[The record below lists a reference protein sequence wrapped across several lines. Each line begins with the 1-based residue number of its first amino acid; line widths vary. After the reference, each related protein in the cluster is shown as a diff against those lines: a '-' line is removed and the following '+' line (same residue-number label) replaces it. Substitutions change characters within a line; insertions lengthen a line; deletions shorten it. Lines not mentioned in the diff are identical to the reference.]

1 MLRLI
6 LIAIG
11 SCCLYLSVSAQVCGG
26 SLGDPV
32 LKMTFGRGP
41 TGPIIPASS
50 KTGLS
55 YSGSPCVK
63 DGQFSLATFFFG
75 CSPTIWYSPL
85 AGDHTGT
92 TSVAESLGYFM
103 MVNADVPGKVVYQ
116 DTAAGLCGNTNYEF
130 AAWIM
135 NAVKDSS
142 CGFNSI
148 KPNLKFRIET
158 VNGVLIKEQS
168 SGDIPTEL
176 DTRKWVQAGT
186 CFMTPI
192 GSTAVVLKIINNA
205 LGGCGND
212 FALDDITL
220 RPGGAATV
228 STSVNGQTNT
238 LLDICENLQTDLK
251 ILASITGLN
260 SPQMQWQESL
270 DSGKTWKDIIG
281 EVGLQYIRKPTAG
294 GGFQYRMM
302 VAETGNFGSTAC
314 RVASEP
320 IMVNI
325 NPRAPKLSVHNVAAC
340 TGINMTLDAPLGTAF
355 QYLWTGPNQYQDI
368 SSNAVINKVKFQ
380 DSGYYFVQITTD
392 VGCVALDSI
401 YVKVNPGVNL
411 QLPASVTTC
420 EGVSVTLNANGGTV
434 YQWSPI
440 SGLSNTTIANP
451 LANPSD
457 TTTYT
462 VKVQNQFGCRD
473 SGRVEVQVW
482 KKPLVS
488 AGKDKSMSTGETILL
503 DGSIAGNY
511 SSFQWTPISYI
522 LNPSSINPSVQP
534 SQTIQYI
541 LTAISSYGCGNYSD
555 TVLVNVFQVLIIPN
569 AFSPNGD
576 GINDQW
582 KVRGLETY
590 PDAVVTIFN
599 RYGQSILKQK
609 GISVSWNGKRNGQAL
624 PIGTYYYL
632 IELNNGYA
640 PVSGSILLI
649 R

>member
-1 MLRLI
+1 MLRLF
-6 LIAIG
+6 LLAIG
-11 SCCLYLSVSAQVCGG
+11 SCFFYLPVQAQVCGG

-41 TGPIIPASS
+41 TGPMIPPSS
-50 KTGLS
+50 KTGFT

-116 DTAAGLCGNTNYEF
+116 DTATGLCGNTNYEF

-148 KPNLKFRIET
+148 KPNLIFRIET
-158 VNGVLIKEQS
+158 VNGVLLKEQS
-168 SGDIPTEL
+168 SGDIPTEK

-186 CFMTPI
+186 CFLTPI

-205 LGGCGND
+205 AGGCGND

-228 STSVNGQTNT
+228 ATTVNGQANY
-238 LLDICENLQTDLK
+238 LIDICQNLQTDLS
-251 ILASITGLN
+251 LVASISGLN
-260 SPQMQWQESL
+260 NAQMQWQESL
-270 DSGKTWKDIIG
+270 DSGKTWKDIVG
-281 EVGLQYIRKPTAG
+281 ETGLQYTRKPSLG
-294 GGFQYRMM
+294 GGYQYRIM
-302 VAETGNFGSTAC
+302 VAETGNFNSPAC
-314 RVASEP
+314 RLASEP
-320 IMVNI
+320 ILVNI
-325 NPRAPKLSVHNVAAC
+325 NPIAPKLAVHEVMAC
-340 TGINMTLDAPLGTAF
+340 TGINVSLDAPLGTAY
-355 QYLWTGPNQYQDI
+355 QYLWSGPNQYQDI
-368 SSNAVINKVKFQ
+368 SSNAVVNKVQFQ
-380 DSGYYFVQITTD
+380 DSGYYKVRITTD
-392 VGCVALDSI
+392 AGCVGYDSI
-401 YVKVNPGVNL
+401 HVIVNPGVNL
-411 QLPASVTTC
+411 QLPQSVTTC
-420 EGVSVTLNANGGTV
+420 EGIGVALSANGGTS
-434 YQWSPI
+434 YQWSP
-440 SGLSNTTIANP
+440 SMGLSNATIANP
-451 LANPSD
+451 IANPTD
-457 TTTYT
+457 TISYT
-462 VKVQNQFGCRD
+462 VKVQNQFACRD
-473 SGRVEVQVW
+473 SGSIEVQVW
-482 KKPLVS
+482 KKPLVA
-488 AGKDKSMSTGETILL
+488 AGKDKSIASGETVQL
-503 DGSIAGNY
+503 DGSISGNY
-511 SSFQWTPISYI
+511 SSFNWSPTNAM

-534 SQTIQYI
+534 TQSTQYI
-541 LTAISSYGCGNYSD
+541 LTGISSYGCGNYSD
-555 TVLVNVFQVLIIPN
+555 TVLVNVFQELIIPN

-576 GINDQW
+576 GINDFW

-590 PDAVVTIFN
+590 PDAVVSIFN
-599 RYGQSILKQK
+599 RYGQPLFKQK
-609 GISVSWNGKRNGQAL
+609 SSSTGWDGKRNGQSL
-624 PIGTYYYL
+624 PIGTYYYM

>member
-1 MLRLI
+1 MLRII

-11 SCCLYLSVSAQVCGG
+11 FYFLQIPVQSQVCSG

-41 TGPIIPASS
+41 TGPIIPPSS

-55 YSGSPCVK
+55 YSGSPCVR

-92 TSVAESLGYFM
+92 SSVAESLGYFM
-103 MVNADVPGKVVYQ
+103 MVNADVPGKVIYQ
-116 DTAAGLCGNTNYEF
+116 DTASGLCGNTNYEF

-148 KPNLKFRIET
+148 KPNLIFRIET

-168 SGDIPTEL
+168 SGDIPTEI
-176 DTRKWVQAGT
+176 DTRKWIQKGT

-192 GSTAVVLKIINNA
+192 GTTAVVLKIINNA
-205 LGGCGND
+205 PGGCGND

-228 STSVNGQTNT
+228 STTVNGQTSN
-238 LLDICENLQTDLK
+238 LFNICENLQTDLN
-251 ILASITGLN
+251 IIASISGLN

-270 DSGKTWKDIIG
+270 DSGKTWRDITG
-281 EVGLQYIRKPTAG
+281 ETGLQYIRKASAG
-294 GGFQYRMM
+294 GGFQYRIM

-320 IMVNI
+320 ILVNI
-325 NPRAPKLSVHNVAAC
+325 NPIAPKLSVNNVAAC
-340 TGINMTLDAPLGTAF
+340 TGINVTLDAPLGTAF
-355 QYLWTGPNQYQDI
+355 QYLWSGPNQYQDI
-368 SSNAVINKVKFQ
+368 SSNAVINKVTFQ
-380 DSGYYFVQITTD
+380 DSGYYRVRITTD
-392 VGCVALDSI
+392 LGCVAIDSV
-401 YVKVNPGVNL
+401 YVTVNPGVNL
-411 QLPASVTTC
+411 QLPATVTTC
-420 EGVSVTLNANGGTV
+420 EGLGVTLNANGGTA
-434 YQWSPI
+434 YHWTPST
-440 SGLSNTTIANP
+440 GLSNVSIANP

-462 VKVQNQFGCRD
+462 VKVQNQYGCRD

-488 AGKDKSMSTGETILL
+488 AGKDKSIAAGETVQL
-503 DGSIAGNY
+503 DGSISGNY
-511 SSFQWTPISYI
+511 SSFQWSPISSM
-522 LNPSSINPSVQP
+522 LNPTSINPSVQP
-534 SQTIQYI
+534 TQSIQYI
-541 LTAISSYGCGNYSD
+541 LTGISSFGCGNYSD
-555 TVLVNVFQVLIIPN
+555 TVLVNVFQELIIPN

-576 GINDQW
+576 GVNDLW

-590 PDAVVTIFN
+590 PDAVVSIFN

-609 GISVSWNGKRNGQAL
+609 GISVAWDGKRNGQSL
-624 PIGTYYYL
+624 PIGTYYYM

>member
-1 MLRLI
+1 MLRII
-6 LIAIG
+6 LFAIG
-11 SCCLYLSVSAQVCGG
+11 MYFLQLPVHAQVCSG

-41 TGPIIPASS
+41 TGPIIPPSS

-75 CSPTIWYSPL
+75 CSPTIWYTPL

-92 TSVAESLGYFM
+92 SSVAESLGYFM
-103 MVNADVPGKVVYQ
+103 MVNADIPGKVVYQ
-116 DTAAGLCGNTNYEF
+116 DTATGLCGNTNYEF

-148 KPNLKFRIET
+148 KPNLIFRIET

-168 SGDIPTEL
+168 SGDIPTEI
-176 DTRKWVQAGT
+176 DTRKWVQKGT
-186 CFMTPI
+186 CFMTPL
-192 GSTAVVLKIINNA
+192 GTTAVVLKIINNA
-205 LGGCGND
+205 PGGCGND
-212 FALDDITL
+212 FAIDDITL
-220 RPGGAATV
+220 RPGGVATV
-228 STSVNGQTNT
+228 STSVNGQTST
-238 LLDICENLQTDLK
+238 LIDICENLQIDLT
-251 ILASITGLN
+251 IIASISGLN

-270 DSGKTWKDIIG
+270 DSGKTWRDLVG
-281 EVGLQYIRKPTAG
+281 ETGLQYIRKASAG
-294 GGFQYRMM
+294 GGFQYRIM
-302 VAETGNFGSTAC
+302 VAEIGNFGSTAC

-320 IMVNI
+320 ILVNI
-325 NPRAPKLSVHNVAAC
+325 NPIAPKLSIHHVSAC
-340 TGINMTLDAPLGTAF
+340 TGINVTLDAPLGTAF

-380 DSGYYFVQITTD
+380 DSGYYHVRITTD
-392 VGCVALDSI
+392 LGCIAIDSI
-401 YVKVNPGVNL
+401 YVTVNPGVNL
-411 QLPASVTTC
+411 QLPVAITTC
-420 EGVSVTLNANGGTV
+420 EGVGVTLNANGGTA
-434 YQWSPI
+434 YQWSP
-440 SGLSNTTIANP
+440 STGLSNAAIANP

-462 VKVQNQFGCRD
+462 VKVQNQYGCRD
-473 SGRVEVQVW
+473 SARVEVQVW

-488 AGKDKSMSTGETILL
+488 AGKDKSIAAGETVQL
-503 DGSIAGNY
+503 DGSISGNY
-511 SSFQWTPISYI
+511 SSFQWSPTSSM
-522 LNPSSINPSVQP
+522 LNPTFINPSVQP
-534 SQTIQYI
+534 TQSIQYI
-541 LTAISSYGCGNYSD
+541 LTGISSFGCGNYSD
-555 TVLVNVFQVLIIPN
+555 TVLVNVFQELIIPN

-576 GINDQW
+576 GINDNW

-590 PDAVVTIFN
+590 PDAVVSIFN

-609 GISVSWNGKRNGQAL
+609 GISVAWDGKLNGQSL
-624 PIGTYYYL
+624 PIGTYYYI